1 MGTKASK
8 STKAKKQTSAGR
20 GGGVKK
26 TAPAPK
32 AAPRRRS
39 IKGVNVSPDV
49 RVSLYAQAQYLPTDL
64 RKEQGLLEIPVVTYY
79 QDPFVANTFPEQGF
93 NKKTLVKWEPGL
105 LDGPTSARFAV
116 VDYDCDT
123 GTLERPA
130 QWMSTDSFEGYADTD
145 GKPLDE
151 AKAKLFAF
159 HQVNVW
165 AILQRTLSFFE
176 DGNALGR
183 RIPWA
188 FEGNRLIVVPH
199 AGYGQNAFYDRQ
211 SKSLQFYYFDDGD
224 EKVYTCLSTDI
235 VSHEFGHAVLDG
247 IRPYF
252 NESSSLETA
261 AFHEFLGDQTAVLQ
275 TLLTKKVRQ
284 DQADEAGGDFS
295 KAKTISSIAEQFGKA
310 VQGKPYLR
318 TADNEFKMSDKS
330 GETDPHSLS
339 EVLTGAMFDVLKR
352 LAENYMKEK
361 EEDDD
366 PEQPDKKKKKART
379 PRQAFWDATV
389 RMQHLAIQPL
399 DLLPPVEVRFRDYA
413 RAVCRS
419 EQLADPLD
427 PEGYYNMLL
436 EVFEKREILTPADVA
451 ELKEPAYLTD
461 RLPFSVPHNI
471 DNISRSR
478 AAAYR
483 FLEDNRE
490 ALLIPAN
497 QDFLVADLYD
507 AKKRGRQNVPL
518 PRQIVVQYVW
528 REEVLLDGKRFG
540 EYSGRQ
546 TTMLCGGTLV
556 FDENGI
562 ALAWAVKPGSL
573 PYGGKRER
581 GGKVKQMWNE
591 AVAEG
596 AARRQDLLEGIARQI
611 ALGRVG
617 SIVGAEKGLM
627 GSHIPPL
634 TAELDGDSRVRF
646 QISPHMNLSQDSDRA
661 QEEASGGRQW
671 QISC

>member
-1 MGTKASK
+1 MATKASK
-8 STKAKKQTSAGR
+8 STNTKNQ
-20 GGGVKK
+20 
-26 TAPAPK
+26 APADMSARAER
-32 AAPRRRS
+32 AATTSRGARRRS
-39 IKGVNVSPDV
+39 IKGVDISPEV
-49 RVSLYAQAQYLPTDL
+49 RVSLYGQAQYLPADL
-64 RKEQGLLEIPVVTYY
+64 RKEQGLLEIALVTYY
-79 QDPFVANTFPEQGF
+79 QDPFVAKMFTEQGF
-93 NKKTLVKWEPGL
+93 NRKTLVNWEPGL

-116 VDYDCDT
+116 VDYDGDT
-123 GTLERPA
+123 GKLEPPA
-130 QWMSTDSFEGYADTD
+130 QWVSTDSFEGYAGAD
-145 GKPLDE
+145 GEPLDE
-151 AKAKLFAF
+151 AKAKSFAF

-165 AILQRTLSFFE
+165 GILQRTLAFFE

-188 FEGNRLIVVPH
+188 FDGNRLIVVPH

-211 SKSLQFYYFDDGD
+211 SKSLQFYYFSDGD
-224 EKVYTCLSTDI
+224 DTVYTCLSTDI

-252 NESSSLETA
+252 NESSSPETA
-261 AFHEFLGDQTAVLQ
+261 AFHEFLGDQTAILQ
-275 TLLTKKVRQ
+275 SLLTKKLRQ
-284 DQADEAGGDFS
+284 DQADDTAGDFS
-295 KAKTISSIAEQFGKA
+295 KAATISSIAKQFGQA
-310 VQGKPYLR
+310 VQGRPYLR
-318 TADNEFKMSDKS
+318 TANNELKMSDKA

-339 EVLTGAMFDVLKR
+339 EVLTGTMFEVLKR
-352 LAENYMKEK
+352 LAENYMKE
-361 EEDDD
+361 EDDD
-366 PEQPDKKKKKART
+366 PEQPAEQKRKART

-399 DLLPPVEVRFRDYA
+399 DLLPPAEVRFRDYA
-413 RAVCRS
+413 KAVCRS
-419 EQLADPLD
+419 QQLADPLD
-427 PEGYYNMLL
+427 PQGYYNMLL
-436 EVFEKREILTPADVA
+436 EVFEKREILTSADVTA
-451 ELKEPAYLTD
+451 LKEPGYLTD

-471 DNISRSR
+471 DKISRSR

-483 FLEDNRE
+483 FLDDNRE

-518 PRQIVVQYVW
+518 PTQIVVQYVW
-528 REEVLLDGKRFG
+528 REEVLLYGERFG
-540 EYSGRQ
+540 EYSGRH

-573 PYGGKRER
+573 PYGGKRDR
-581 GGKVKQMWNE
+581 GGKVKRMWNE
-591 AVAEG
+591 AVVEG
-596 AARRQDLLEGIARQI
+596 AARRQDFLDGIARQI

-617 SIVGAEKGLM
+617 SIVATEKGLM
-627 GSHIPPL
+627 GSHIPPV
-634 TAELDGDSRVRF
+634 TAELDVDSRVRF
-646 QISPHMNLSQDSDRA
+646 QISPHMNLSRDSDRV

>member
-1 MGTKASK
+1 
-8 STKAKKQTSAGR
+8 
-20 GGGVKK
+20 VD
-26 TAPAPK
+26 
-32 AAPRRRS
+32 
-39 IKGVNVSPDV
+39 VSPDV
-49 RVSLYAQAQYLPTDL
+49 RVSLYAQAQYLPSDL

-93 NKKTLVKWEPGL
+93 NPKTLVDWEPGL

-116 VDYDCDT
+116 VDYDGDT
-123 GTLERPA
+123 GKLEPPA
-130 QWMSTDSFEGYADTD
+130 QWVSTESFEGYVGAD
-145 GKPLDE
+145 GKPLDN
-151 AKAKLFAF
+151 AKAKSFAF

-165 AILQRTLSFFE
+165 AILQRTLAFFE

-224 EKVYTCLSTDI
+224 ETVYTCLSTDI

-261 AFHEFLGDQTAVLQ
+261 AFHEFLGDQTAILQ

-284 DQADEAGGDFS
+284 EQADETGGDLS
-295 KAKTISSIAEQFGKA
+295 KAATIASIAEQFGKA

-318 TADNEFKMSDKS
+318 TGNNEFKMSDKV

-339 EVLTGAMFDVLKR
+339 EVLTGAMFEVLKR
-352 LAENYMKEK
+352 LAENYMKV
-361 EEDDD
+361 EDDD
-366 PEQPDKKKKKART
+366 PEHPGKKKKPRT

-399 DLLPPVEVRFRDYA
+399 DLLPPLEVRFRDYVK
-413 RAVCRS
+413 AVCRS
-419 EQLADPLD
+419 QQLADPLD

-478 AAAYR
+478 AEAYR
-483 FLEDNRE
+483 FLDDNRE

-497 QDFLVADLYD
+497 QDFVVADLYD

-518 PRQIVVQYVW
+518 PRQIIVHYVW
-528 REEVLLDGKRFG
+528 REEVLLDGERFG
-540 EYSGRQ
+540 EYSGQR

-562 ALAWAVKPGSL
+562 ALAWALKPGSL
-573 PYGGKRER
+573 PYGGKRDR
-581 GGKVKQMWNE
+581 GGKVKQMWDE

-596 AARRQDLLEGIARQI
+596 TARRQELLDGIARQI

-617 SIVGAEKGLM
+617 SIVGTENGLM
-627 GSHIPPL
+627 GSHIPPV
-634 TAELDGDSRVRF
+634 TAELDGDGRVRF

>member
-1 MGTKASK
+1 MATKASK
-8 STKAKKQTSAGR
+8 PTKTMKPTSASTGA
-20 GGGVKK
+20 GAEGEVP
-26 TAPAPK
+26 TPK
-32 AAPRRRS
+32 ATRRRS
-39 IKGVNVSPDV
+39 IEGVNVSPEV
-49 RVSLYAQAQYLPTDL
+49 RVSLYAQGQYLPSDL
-64 RKEQGLLEIPVVTYY
+64 RKEQGLLEIPFVTYY

-93 NKKTLVKWEPGL
+93 NQKTLVNWEPGL

-116 VDYDCDT
+116 VDYDGDT
-123 GTLERPA
+123 GKLESPA
-130 QWMSTDSFEGYADTD
+130 QWVSTDSFEGYAGAD
-145 GKPLDE
+145 GEPLDA
-151 AKAKLFAF
+151 AKAKSFTF

-165 AILQRTLSFFE
+165 AILQRTLAFFE

-188 FEGNRLIVVPH
+188 FECNRLIVVPH

-224 EKVYTCLSTDI
+224 ETVYTCLSTDI

-261 AFHEFLGDQTAVLQ
+261 AFHEFLGDQTAILQ
-275 TLLTKKVRQ
+275 ALLTKKVRQ
-284 DQADEAGGDFS
+284 EQADETGGDLA
-295 KAKTISSIAEQFGKA
+295 KATTIASIAEQFGQA

-318 TADNEFKMSDKS
+318 TGNNDFKMSNKA

-339 EVLTGAMFDVLKR
+339 EVLTGAMFEVLRR
-352 LAENYMKEK
+352 LAENYMKV
-361 EEDDD
+361 EDDD
-366 PEQPDKKKKKART
+366 PEQPGKRKKKPRT

-399 DLLPPVEVRFRDYA
+399 DLLPPVEVRFRDYGK
-413 RAVCRS
+413 AVCRS
-419 EQLADPLD
+419 QQLADPLD
-427 PEGYYNMLL
+427 PEGYYSMLL

-451 ELKEPAYLTD
+451 ELKQPAYLTD

-483 FLEDNRE
+483 FLDDNRE

-528 REEVLLDGKRFG
+528 REELLLDGERFG
-540 EYSGRQ
+540 EYSGRH

-562 ALAWAVKPGSL
+562 ALAWALKPGSL
-573 PYGGKRER
+573 PYGGKRDR
-581 GGKVKQMWNE
+581 GGKVKQMWDE

-596 AARRQDLLEGIARQI
+596 AARRQELLNGIARQV

-617 SIVGAEKGLM
+617 SIVGSENGLM
-627 GSHIPPL
+627 RSHIPPV

-646 QISPHMNLSQDSDRA
+646 QISPHMNLSQDSDRE
-661 QEEASGGRQW
+661 QSEASGGRQW

>member
-1 MGTKASK
+1 MAKASK
-8 STKAKKQTSAGR
+8 STKAKKQTSAGTGAGMER
-20 GGGVKK
+20 
-26 TAPAPK
+26 AALAPK
-32 AAPRRRS
+32 AARRRS
-39 IKGVNVSPDV
+39 IKGVDVSPDV
-49 RVSLYAQAQYLPTDL
+49 RVSLYAQAQYLPSEL

-79 QDPFVANTFPEQGF
+79 QDPFVANKFKEQGF
-93 NKKTLVKWEPGL
+93 NRKTLVDWEPGL

-116 VDYDCDT
+116 VDYDGDT
-123 GTLERPA
+123 AKLEPPA
-130 QWMSTDSFEGYADTD
+130 QWVSSDSLEGYAGAD
-145 GKPLDE
+145 GEPLDE
-151 AKAKLFAF
+151 ANAKSFAF

-165 AILQRTLSFFE
+165 AILQRTLAFFE

-188 FEGNRLIVVPH
+188 FDGNRLIVVPH

-224 EKVYTCLSTDI
+224 GTVYTCLSTDI

-261 AFHEFLGDQTAVLQ
+261 AFHEFLGDQTAILQ

-284 DQADEAGGDFS
+284 DQADETGGDFS
-295 KAKTISSIAEQFGKA
+295 KAATISSIAEQFGKA
-310 VQGKPYLR
+310 VLGRPYLR
-318 TADNEFKMSDKS
+318 TANNELKMSDKAS
-330 GETDPHSLS
+330 ETDPHSMS
-339 EVLTGAMFDVLKR
+339 EVLTGAMFEVLKR
-352 LAENYMKEK
+352 LAENYMKE
-361 EEDDD
+361 EDDD
-366 PEQPDKKKKKART
+366 PEQPGKKKKKART

-389 RMQHLAIQPL
+389 RMQHQAIQPL

-413 RAVCRS
+413 KAVCRS
-419 EQLADPLD
+419 QQLADPLD

-483 FLEDNRE
+483 FLDDNRE

-497 QDFLVADLYD
+497 QDLLVADLYD

-528 REEVLLDGKRFG
+528 REEVLLDGERFG
-540 EYSGRQ
+540 EYIGRH

-573 PYGGKRER
+573 PYGGKRDR
-581 GGKVKQMWNE
+581 GGKVKQIWNE

-596 AARRQDLLEGIARQI
+596 AARRQDLLDGIARQI

-617 SIVGAEKGLM
+617 SIVGTEKGLM
-627 GSHIPPL
+627 GSHIPPV